1 MKIIFRTFVII
12 LLGLGIALAQ
22 NVDKR
27 CADIDRQYQEALQK
41 MKGADEHQKMTVIFD
56 REDVNFGL
64 VEKRLVF
71 YYDNTQ
77 EEVNSNRLYL
87 VRTER
92 RIPQSS
98 VQETIDYLFD
108 PAYPLGRFILMNKDF
123 SSSDYRIEERAYSDG
138 KKPFLMRS
146 RQIELPAGKVVN
158 DATQTKVIEDLDVK
172 KHKVLLKIFNGI
184 ANPE

>member
-158 DATQTKVIEDLDVK
+158 DATQTKDIEDLDVK

>member
-1 MKIIFRTFVII
+1 MKKLLQILLFS
-12 LLGLGIALAQ
+12 LLGLGIAFAQ
-22 NVDKR
+22 VPDKR
-27 CADIDRQYQEALQK
+27 CVEVDQQYQEALQK
-41 MKGADEHQKMTVIFD
+41 IMGADEHHKMTVIFD

-71 YYDNTQ
+71 YYDNTE

-146 RQIELPAGKVVN
+146 RQTELPTGKVVN
-158 DATQTKVIEDLDVK
+158 DTTQTKDIEDLDVK

>member
-1 MKIIFRTFVII
+1 MKKLLRI
-12 LLGLGIALAQ
+12 LLFFLLGFGLAFAQ
-22 NVDKR
+22 SPDRR
-27 CADIDRQYQEALQK
+27 CAEVDQQYQEALQK
-41 MKGADEHQKMTVIFD
+41 IKGADEHQKMTVIFD

-64 VEKRLVF
+64 VEKKLVF

-87 VRTER
+87 VRVER

-158 DATQTKVIEDLDVK
+158 DATQTKDIGDLDVK
-172 KHKVLLKIFNGI
+172 KHKVLLEIFNDI

>member
-1 MKIIFRTFVII
+1 MRKFIQFLTIFFI
-12 LLGLGIALAQ
+12 GIGFALAQ
-22 NVDKR
+22 VPDRR
-27 CADIDRQYQEALQK
+27 CAEVDRQYQEALQK
-41 MKGADEHQKMTVIFD
+41 IKGADEHHKMTVIFD

-64 VEKRLVF
+64 IEKRLVF
-71 YYDNTQ
+71 YYDNTE

-146 RQIELPAGKVVN
+146 RQTELPTGKVVN
-158 DATQTKVIEDLDVK
+158 DAIQTKDIEDLDVK

>member
-1 MKIIFRTFVII
+1 MKKLLQI
-12 LLGLGIALAQ
+12 LLFSLLGVGIAFAQ
-22 NVDKR
+22 APDSR
-27 CADIDRQYQEALQK
+27 CAEVDGQYQEALQK

-56 REDVNFGL
+56 NEDVNLGL
-64 VEKRLVF
+64 VEKKLVF

-87 VRTER
+87 IRVER

-108 PAYPLGRFILMNKDF
+108 PAYPLGHFILMNRDF
-123 SSSDYRIEERAYSDG
+123 SCSDYRIEERAYSDG

-146 RQIELPAGKVVN
+146 RQIELPTGKVVN
-158 DATQTKVIEDLDVK
+158 DATQTKDIGDLAVK
-172 KHKVLLKIFNGI
+172 KHKALLQMFNGI